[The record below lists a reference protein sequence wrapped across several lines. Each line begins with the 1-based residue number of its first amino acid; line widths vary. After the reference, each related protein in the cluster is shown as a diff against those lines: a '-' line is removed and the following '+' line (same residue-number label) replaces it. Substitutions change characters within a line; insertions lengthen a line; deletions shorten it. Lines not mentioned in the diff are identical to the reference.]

1 MEFRKE
7 VVKVLLFDLGNV
19 IINVDFA
26 RAIKVWSDYAEVS
39 PETLKSRFAFDASY
53 ERHERGEITGAAYFA
68 SLRELLALELT
79 DMQLEEGWNA
89 IYHGEVPG
97 IQELSRGAKKHFPLY
112 AFSNTNPTHWNYVCQ
127 HYAEVLDLFE
137 KVFTSS
143 ELKKR
148 KPHPE
153 AFETVVKEIGVNA
166 KNVLFFDDLLEN
178 VEGARAAGLQAV
190 HVQSVTDT
198 KKAIE
203 SLLAMR

>member
-1 MEFRKE
+1 MKLQKE
-7 VVKVLLFDLGNV
+7 SVKVLLFDLGNV

-26 RAIKVWSDYAEVS
+26 RAINVWSNYANIKPEVI
-39 PETLKSRFAFDASY
+39 KSRFSFDVSY

-68 SLRELLALELT
+68 SLRELLGAELT

-89 IYHGEVPG
+89 IYQGEVPG
-97 IQELSRGAKKHFPLY
+97 IQTILNRAKQHFPLY
-112 AFSNTNPTHWNYVCQ
+112 VFSNTNPTHWAYACQ
-127 HYAEVLDLFE
+127 HYADVLGLFE

-148 KPHPE
+148 KPHRE
-153 AFETVVKEIGVNA
+153 AFEGVVKEMGVNA
-166 KNVLFFDDLLEN
+166 ENILFFDDLLEN

-190 HVQSVTDT
+190 HVRSIADT
-198 KKAIE
+198 KNAIE